1 MDTQGEASKGEW
13 SHTRS
18 REWDHTSQM
27 KNEKKERQNKQTSI
41 EEVTQ
46 DKDRKKLYLIKR
58 FSCNIVVGHT
68 PDFSLLRIE

>member
-1 MDTQGEASKGEW
+1 
-13 SHTRS
+13 
-18 REWDHTSQM
+18 M
-27 KNEKKERQNKQTSI
+27 KIKKERQNKQTSI

-46 DKDRKKLYLIKR
+46 DKDRKKLDLIIKR